1 MSDAAAPSSQGALV
15 RAFSIAAETPAIA
28 TLFGCVV
35 LLVVGQLIAPGFASV
50 AQIASQ
56 LNVAAILALVA
67 AGQGIVILS
76 GREGIDLSVGST
88 MTLAAL
94 LAGNTMNGSDGGILP
109 ALAVSVAAGAFV
121 GLLNGIGVTVLR
133 IPPLVM
139 TLGMAGVITGLLV
152 VLTQGQSS
160 GSAAPAWVGFV
171 TRPFLLGLPGILF
184 LWALIIVMIEAGLR
198 YTRFGINLYAVGS
211 NDFAARL
218 AGISVG
224 LTRVLA
230 YVACGAFAGFSG
242 MVLLG
247 YTGNIFLGAGEQYIL
262 PGVIAVVL
270 GGTSLAGGKGNYV
283 GTAAGAVF
291 LTLLTAFLITVNVA
305 PAERQMIFG
314 VILIGFMLVYG
325 REKATR

>member
-1 MSDAAAPSSQGALV
+1 M
-15 RAFSIAAETPAIA
+15 RAVSFAFGTPAIA
-28 TLFGCVV
+28 TLFGCLV
-35 LLVVGQLIAPGFASV
+35 LLVVGETIRPGFASLG
-50 AQIASQ
+50 QIASQ

-88 MTLAAL
+88 MTLCAL

-109 ALAVSVAAGAFV
+109 ALVVALAAGGFV
-121 GLLNGIGVTVLR
+121 GLLNGLGITILR

-160 GSAAPAWVGFV
+160 GQAAPAWVQFV
-171 TRPFLLGLPGILF
+171 ARPSFVFGLPGILF
-184 LWALIIVMIEAGLR
+184 LWVLIILLIEWGLR

-211 NDFAARL
+211 NDHAARL
-218 AGISVG
+218 AGIAVG
-224 LTRVLA
+224 LTRILA
-230 YVACGAFAGFSG
+230 YVACGAFAGFAG

-305 PAERQMIFG
+305 PAQRQIIFG
-314 VILIGFMLVYG
+314 AILIGFMLIYG

>member
-1 MSDAAAPSSQGALV
+1 MSDVTGNPREGAFQ
-15 RAFSIAAETPAIA
+15 RAFAFAAGTPAIA

-35 LLVVGQLIAPGFASV
+35 LLVAGQSIAPGFASLG
-50 AQIASQ
+50 QIAGQ

-76 GREGIDLSVGST
+76 GREGIDLSVGAT

-94 LAGNTMNGSDGGILP
+94 LAGNTMNGQDGGIAP
-109 ALAVSVAAGAFV
+109 ALLAALAAGGFV
-121 GLLNGIGVTVLR
+121 GLLNGLGITVLR

-139 TLGMAGVITGLLV
+139 TLGMAGVITGLLIV
-152 VLTQGQSS
+152 VTQGQSS
-160 GSAAPAWVGFV
+160 GSTAPSWAAFV
-171 TRPFLLGLPGILF
+171 TRPFLFGLPGVLF
-184 LWALIIVMIEAGLR
+184 LWLLIIVLIEAGLR

-224 LTRVLA
+224 WTRILA
-230 YVACGAFAGFSG
+230 YVTCGAFAGLAG
-242 MVLLG
+242 AVLLG
-247 YTGNIFLGAGEQYIL
+247 YTGNIFLGSGEQYIL

-283 GTAAGAVF
+283 GTAAGAFF
-291 LTLLTAFLITVNVA
+291 LTLLTSFLTILSVA
-305 PAERQMIFG
+305 PAQRQIIFG
-314 VILIGFMLVYG
+314 VILIGFMLLYG